1 MAWQCGDEAAWRR
14 GDDAAWREAARRQ
27 SDVRVARPLRI
38 RSLTTL
44 CGATYALRHLSP
56 KWLSRLLTGDMKCL
70 CPCVVRGCVWA
81 CMRPTTA
88 MATRSATDEG
98 GELTGGV
105 GSRAHFGGL
114 AGVRAAVNCQMPNPK
129 SPRPAGLPSSPAL
142 PQPLFE
148 ELAYTAFPHAS
159 EISSSPSIDA
169 HHLNVSR
176 VVGCLF

>member
-1 MAWQCGDEAAWRR
+1 MVMTRR
-14 GDDAAWREAARRQ
+14 GGEAARRQ
-27 SDVRVARPLRI
+27 GGVRVARPLRI

-56 KWLSRLLTGDMKCL
+56 KWLSRLLTGDMMCL
-70 CPCVVRGCVWA
+70 CLCVVHGCVWV
-81 CMRPTTA
+81 CMRLTST

-105 GSRAHFGGL
+105 GSRAHSGGL
-114 AGVRAAVNCQMPNPK
+114 AGVRAACQPAK

-169 HHLNVSR
+169 HPLNLSR

>member
-1 MAWQCGDEAAWRR
+1 MMTRR
-14 GDDAAWREAARRQ
+14 GGEAARRQ
-27 SDVRVARPLRI
+27 GGVRVARPLRI

-56 KWLSRLLTGDMKCL
+56 KWLSRLLTGDKICL
-70 CPCVVRGCVWA
+70 CLCVVHGCVWA
-81 CMRPTTA
+81 RMRLTST

-105 GSRAHFGGL
+105 GSRAHSGGL
-114 AGVRAAVNCQMPNPK
+114 AGVRAACQPVK
-129 SPRPAGLPSSPAL
+129 APRPAGLPSSPAL

-159 EISSSPSIDA
+159 EISPSPSIDA

>member
-1 MAWQCGDEAAWRR
+1 MTKRQAAGRMASLCGLSSVVKRLLVAQPLHC
-14 GDDAAWREAARRQ
+14 AAR
-27 SDVRVARPLRI
+27 A
-38 RSLTTL
+38 
-44 CGATYALRHLSP
+44 P
-56 KWLSRLLTGDMKCL
+56 KWLSRLLTGDMMCL
-70 CPCVVRGCVWA
+70 CLCVVHGCVWV
-81 CMRPTTA
+81 CMRLTST

-114 AGVRAAVNCQMPNPK
+114 AGVRAACQPAK
-129 SPRPAGLPSSPAL
+129 APRPAGLPSSPAL

-159 EISSSPSIDA
+159 EISPSPSIDA
-169 HHLNVSR
+169 HHLNLSR

>member
-1 MAWQCGDEAAWRR
+1 MATKRHGGVAMTQR
-14 GDDAAWREAARRQ
+14 GGEAARRQ
-27 SDVRVARPLRI
+27 GDVRVARPLRI
-38 RSLTTL
+38 RSLMTL
-44 CGATYALRHLSP
+44 SGATDALRRSSP

-98 GELTGGV
+98 GELTDGE

-114 AGVRAAVNCQMPNPK
+114 AGVRAASQPAK

-159 EISSSPSIDA
+159 EISPSPSIDA
-169 HHLNVSR
+169 HHLNLSR